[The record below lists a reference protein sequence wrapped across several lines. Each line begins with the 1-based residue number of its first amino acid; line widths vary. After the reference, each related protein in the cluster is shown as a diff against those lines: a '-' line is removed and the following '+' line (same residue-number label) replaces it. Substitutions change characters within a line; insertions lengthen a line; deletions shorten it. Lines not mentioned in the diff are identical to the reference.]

1 MRCEKHCTDLSSIAG
16 VCASCL
22 RQRLFRL
29 IVAQEQVQ
37 AQSLAANSCN
47 SDAKPALQ
55 SSASP
60 HINRHKSENSVAPI
74 AAAQRPNNKPRLHH
88 SLSDQR
94 FYSSPQIALNTG
106 GCIGSTSSHRKKPSL
121 IRLASISNLFRS
133 NNRNRDADS
142 AHRVSVSS
150 SKESCGAG
158 GNPTSLTSSPSWF
171 SNALPGGDG
180 RQKKKSCSIDE
191 SSTIAATGVVRKQRY
206 VRDRGMS
213 PAGSSDEGGDD
224 EFNDGST
231 DYESAESC
239 KQTPRKTPFHHTIR
253 HGGGHKSVSEL
264 IFCLS
269 PLMRAGHNRLCN
281 IKGKPPVDITGDT
294 RAPAVP
300 HLSYAKSFCANR
312 SRKLADFGRSDPN
325 R

>member
-1 MRCEKHCTDLSSIAG
+1 MKCDKHCTDLSSLAG

-29 IVAQEQVQ
+29 IVAQEQAQ
-37 AQSLAANSCN
+37 AQSLPADNCN
-47 SDAKPALQ
+47 SELKSALP
-55 SSASP
+55 SP
-60 HINRHKSENSVAPI
+60 FITRQKSENSVAPI
-74 AAAQRPNNKPRLHH
+74 PAKRPYTKPRLNH

-94 FYSSPQIALNTG
+94 FYNSPQVVLNTG
-106 GCIGSTSSHRKKPSL
+106 GCIGGGSSHRKKQSL
-121 IRLASISNLFRS
+121 IKLSSVSKLFRS
-133 NNRNRDADS
+133 NNRNTDADS

-150 SKESCGAG
+150 SRKSCGAD
-158 GNPTSLTSSPSWF
+158 GNPTSMTSSPSWF
-171 SNALPGGDG
+171 PKVLPGGGDQ
-180 RQKKKSCSIDE
+180 QKKKAFYVEE
-191 SSTIAATGVVRKQRY
+191 SSTIATTGVVRKQRY

-213 PAGSSDEGGDD
+213 PVGSSDEGGD

-239 KQTPRKTPFHHTIR
+239 KQTPRKTPANHIIR
-253 HGGGHKSVSEL
+253 HGGGHRSVSEL

-269 PLMRAGHNRLCN
+269 PLVRASPHRLWSN
-281 IKGKPPVDITGDT
+281 KGKPPVDASGDT
-294 RAPAVP
+294 RASAVP

>member
-16 VCASCL
+16 VCATCL

-29 IVAQEQVQ
+29 IVAQDQAQ
-37 AQSLAANSCN
+37 AQSLAGNNCN
-47 SDAKPALQ
+47 SDKNPALPRPV
-55 SSASP
+55 SP
-60 HINRHKSENSVAPI
+60 YISRQKSDNSVASI
-74 AAAQRPNNKPRLHH
+74 AAVQRQYNKPRLNH

-94 FYSSPQIALNTG
+94 FYNSPQIVLNTG
-106 GCIGSTSSHRKKPSL
+106 GCIGGASSHKKKQSL
-121 IRLASISNLFRS
+121 IRLSSISNLFRS
-133 NNRNRDADS
+133 NNRNGDAES

-150 SKESCGAG
+150 SKESYGAG

-171 SNALPGGDG
+171 SNAIPGGG
-180 RQKKKSCSIDE
+180 SRQKNKAFHVDDSAR
-191 SSTIAATGVVRKQRY
+191 TAATGVVRKQRY

-213 PAGSSDEGGDD
+213 PVRSSDDGGDD
-224 EFNDGST
+224 ELNDGSS

-239 KQTPRKTPFHHTIR
+239 KQTPQKNPAHHTIR
-253 HGGGHKSVSEL
+253 HGHRSVSEL

-269 PLMRAGHNRLCN
+269 PLVRASPSRLW
-281 IKGKPPVDITGDT
+281 KGKPPADAGGDI

-300 HLSYAKSFCANR
+300 HLSYTKSFHANR

>member
-1 MRCEKHCTDLSSIAG
+1 MRCEKHCTDLSSIGG

-29 IVAQEQVQ
+29 IVAQEQAQ
-37 AQSLAANSCN
+37 AQSLPANYCN
-47 SDAKPALQ
+47 SETKPPLP
-55 SSASP
+55 SSVSP
-60 HINRHKSENSVAPI
+60 YISRQKSENSVAPI
-74 AAAQRPNNKPRLHH
+74 AAQRPYTKPRLNH

-94 FYSSPQIALNTG
+94 FYNSPQIVLNTG
-106 GCIGSTSSHRKKPSL
+106 GCIGGASSHRKKQSL
-121 IRLASISNLFRS
+121 IKLSSVSRFFRS
-133 NNRNRDADS
+133 NNRNADADS

-150 SKESCGAG
+150 SRESCGAD

-171 SNALPGGDG
+171 SNVIPGGGG
-180 RQKKKSCSIDE
+180 RRKKKSFNVEE
-191 SSTIAATGVVRKQRY
+191 SSTIATNGVVQKQRY

-213 PAGSSDEGGDD
+213 PAGSSDDDGDD

-239 KQTPRKTPFHHTIR
+239 KQTPRKTPANHTIR
-253 HGGGHKSVSEL
+253 QGGGRRTVSEL

-269 PLMRAGHNRLCN
+269 PLVRASPHRLWN
-281 IKGKPPVDITGDT
+281 NKGKPPVDASGDT
-294 RAPAVP
+294 RTPAVP